1 MRIFN
6 CMVVG
11 MPNPHVVQGSV
22 TFKHCDIKSVR
33 LMLHGKGIREGKI
46 IFVYIYIYI
55 FAFILQM
62 CLYIHRRISKKIRKK
77 YS

>member
-55 FAFILQM
+55 CIYITNVFIYTQA
-62 CLYIHRRISKKIRKK
+62 Y
-77 YS
+77 